1 MKEQIIKEVRESNFQ
16 PTFIYSDSIDKVVD
30 SINIPHEDYDLDL
43 NGVVRSI
50 IVSETYKG
58 MKDIRTSPFIYSIT
72 LNDIFYYQNE
82 ILKVKQ
88 EKAALSNKSYPNIYI
103 KTGLR
108 THSVKVGNW
117 IPPLPLYLQE
127 FSEELFPIQ
136 LKMKFTES
144 DDMYFQFSTLTI
156 KLFDKVITEEFY
168 ENENENDDR
177 LLEILTEWYKYYE
190 TIHFLED
197 FNGRTGGIVI
207 NILSYLITSKYL
219 INEKYLT
226 NGR

>member
-16 PTFIYSDSIDKVVD
+16 PTFIYTDSIDEAVD

-43 NGVVRSI
+43 DNIVKSI
-50 IVSETYKG
+50 IEKELSNGFNDT
-58 MKDIRTSPFIYSIT
+58 TNHPFIYSIS
-72 LNDIFYYQNE
+72 LNKIFEWQKE

-88 EKAALSNKSYPNIYI
+88 EKAALSNKSYHNLYI

-117 IPPLPLYLQE
+117 NPPPPLYLQE
-127 FSEELFPIQ
+127 FSELLFPIQ
-136 LKMKFTES
+136 FKRDLIES
-144 DDMYFQFSTLTI
+144 EE
-156 KLFDKVITEEFY
+156 VIYQDNFLNLRMFKDTPY
-168 ENENENDDR
+168 PYNINDNEAD
-177 LLEILTEWYKYYE
+177 LIPILTEWYKYYQ
-190 TIHFLED
+190 TVHFLED

-207 NILSYLITSKYL
+207 NILSYLITGKYL